1 MSKDIIEI
9 RELQSGDIPD
19 AMQLVYSEKWNQTQK
34 DWTILLSNKNNVCLA
49 ATIAGEIVATAT
61 AINYMN
67 QVAWI
72 GMVLVNKQFRGRGIS
87 KLLLNTLFEKLRSC
101 KTIKLD
107 ATPAGEF
114 VYKKMGFVAE
124 YKISRMVCSSFTF
137 EVDIDLDAD
146 FEQIT
151 NGNIDEI
158 VAFDRAVF
166 GAGREELI
174 RKLVA
179 NNSENSWL
187 IRENSTLSGF
197 VLGRE
202 GNRFY
207 QIGPL
212 SAITENSTRLLTL
225 KVLTN
230 LVGKPVVVVVVVPD
244 EKAEFIEWLI
254 SVGFEKRRYFTRMY
268 LNGNSSTEN
277 IDFQCLICGPEFG

>member
-1 MSKDIIEI
+1 MNKEIIEI

-19 AMQLVYSEKWNQTQK
+19 AMQLVYSEKWNQTEK
-34 DWTILLSNKNNVCLA
+34 DWTIFISNKNNVCLA
-49 ATIAGEIVATAT
+49 ATIAGKIVATAT
-61 AINYMN
+61 AINYLN

-87 KLLLNTLFEKLRSC
+87 KLLLNALFKKLRSC

-114 VYKKMGFVAE
+114 VYKKMDFVPE
-124 YKISRMVCSSFTF
+124 YEISRMVCRSFTF
-137 EVDIDLDAD
+137 EVDTDLDAD
-146 FEQIT
+146 FKQIT

-166 GAGREELI
+166 GAGRDELI

-179 NNSENSWL
+179 NNPENSWL

-207 QIGPL
+207 QMGPL
-212 SAITENSTRLLTL
+212 SATTENSARLLTL
-225 KVLTN
+225 KALKN
-230 LVGKPVVVVVVVPD
+230 LSGKPVVVDIPD
-244 EKAEFIEWLI
+244 EKIELIEWLI
-254 SVGFEKRRYFTRMY
+254 SVGFEKRRHFTRMY
-268 LNGNSSTEN
+268 LNGNSSAEN
-277 IDFQCLICGPEFG
+277 IDFQYLICGPEFG